1 MRLLR
6 AHPTAARRIV
16 LGSILLVAFMLRA
29 WNLDWDQG
37 THQHPD
43 ERYWSIVTD
52 DIAWPGF
59 TGYFDSIGSELN
71 PYTDRSTWVYG
82 TAPLFA
88 TKATASFLADGP
100 FPAGAIVT
108 TADTLGI
115 ELRTDGTNAAGE
127 PARVDAFDAG
137 YNANLVGRLL
147 SALID
152 TATVALVYLL
162 GRRLWDRRVG
172 LVGAALA
179 TFCVLSIQYSHFH
192 GAEAWVTFFV
202 TAAVL
207 VSLRLADGQLAP
219 RVAAGVGA
227 LLGLAAASK
236 LIAAAAL
243 VVPATALAVATG
255 PAAWRVLHQRWAE
268 AAAALAAIVVLGA
281 ATVVTGLTIAVPL
294 AVLAV
299 AVAAWLRVAGLWPR
313 DAGPTDPRATTPSL
327 TTARAVVAGVLV
339 LAVTGVTF
347 RVFQPYAFD
356 GIVSLDERFTAD
368 LRYLTDVNAGGNVPW
383 VVQWIDRTPL
393 WFPLQSAFWW
403 GMGPA
408 LALAVAAGVAL
419 AVRDIVRYRRYEIL
433 VPLALLAVM
442 LGLVS
447 QQFNPLIR
455 YLLPAYPT
463 AIVLAAAAVVRAY
476 DVGRRAVATRP
487 GAGRTLQAGAVG
499 VVAMTA
505 FWGLAFVNGVYD
517 TEHPR
522 IEASRWMAENLPAD
536 AAISAQLW
544 DDALPLAV
552 PGTEGFAPTLVTF
565 DPFAPDAS
573 IDPETGRTKVDELL
587 ADLDTVDYVVEA
599 SNRIY
604 DSVRRVPA
612 KYPATTAYYDA
623 LFDGSLGFERIARF
637 RNQPTLFGIDLP
649 SHDAEETFTVYD
661 HPTVT
666 IWAKTEDFSIERAR
680 AILNPSRAELAP
692 DLVPA
697 EASTNAIALRP
708 DALAQAR
715 TGETFSEAF
724 TDDGAVAALPW
735 LWWLVWIQLA
745 ALAVLPWTTRLFAP
759 LADHGYGLSK
769 IIGFITVGG
778 LAWATTA
785 WGVADSGRSLSW
797 FWMAVLVGAG
807 ATAWWHQRH
816 RIAAIASQARAS
828 WLASELVF
836 LSVFGLALWLRSANP
851 DLWEA
856 YLGGEKPMELAY
868 ITAIGRS
875 GELPAPDPWFGGG
888 AMNYYYLGWYL
899 LTVPMRAMRLLPEV
913 AFNLGVAT
921 YAAMTATVAFSTVH
935 NLVALGTRRARR
947 PGTTAVGAGLL
958 GVVLMCGIGNYDAVR
973 QQLDRL
979 QSVNTWTG
987 PADWP
992 IVGPVVSVVGG
1003 GWAWISGT
1011 PLPRFDWWAPSRVN
1025 SGNLDITEFPYFTF
1039 LFGDLHPHMMGMVFV
1054 GLAASVALAY
1064 LVAAHA
1070 GDRRRSMVL
1079 AVGLGVVTALSRMV
1093 NTWDLPTVAI
1103 LAVGA
1108 IVIGQVIA
1116 PQREGLDAPTGRAA
1130 VLAAGGLAVGLSSV
1144 GGTGGTIPLVMGVA
1158 GACGALALVLRPGTA
1173 DRLLRAIGHL
1183 GAVAFVHVVATW
1195 PYVRTTE
1202 TYDTG
1207 IGSAV
1212 DTTPLD
1218 DHLTHWGLFLVVA
1231 VALAAGLILDEH
1243 RRRRW
1248 DDDPVALVP
1257 GTDVGDRTAVAV
1269 AAGSL
1274 ALVALLALL
1283 TTSAVFA
1290 LGVVGAVVMLA
1301 LGLREIR
1308 RHDPDIG
1315 RIVVLGMFAL
1325 GFAISSGVDL
1335 ITLENDIERMN
1346 TVFKFWLQAW
1356 QLFALAAAAAV
1367 WQVVRILRDRPSGG
1381 RRSSQIWVGIVAVLV
1396 LAGLAYPLLGTRTRV
1411 ETRFAG
1417 LPVTLDGLDYLDA
1430 DPVIWRLDD
1439 PDGDGQA
1446 TEVQV
1451 RIADDVP
1458 LIDWLRDNVA
1468 GTPTVAEWAGPA
1480 YDWNARIATHTGLQS
1495 VVGWEWHQR
1504 QQRWTFQDSVVQRV
1518 AATQRFFRNPDQ
1530 AEMTRYL
1537 QAYDVAYVVVGTQ
1550 ERRFGTPEALAAI
1563 AAHPALVEVFA
1574 TGRGDGRVYAV
1585 DLDALWTQPRADGA
1599 VRSDESL

>member
-6 AHPTAARRIV
+6 AHPTAARRML

-29 WNLDWDQG
+29 WNLDWDEG

-52 DIAWPGF
+52 DISWPGF

-88 TKATASFLADGP
+88 TKATAAFLADGP

-115 ELRTDGTNAAGE
+115 ELRTDGTDAAGE
-127 PARVDAFDAG
+127 PVRVDAFDAG
-137 YNANLVGRLL
+137 YNANLIGRLL

-219 RVAAGVGA
+219 RVAAGAGV

-236 LIAAAAL
+236 LIAVAAL
-243 VVPATALAVATG
+243 VVPATALAVAAG
-255 PAAWRVLHQRWAE
+255 PAAWRELRHRVRRVVPGAPPPRRTD
-268 AAAALAAIVVLGA
+268 LARTTQAVIAGIVVL
-281 ATVVTGLTIAVPL
+281 
-294 AVLAV
+294 
-299 AVAAWLRVAGLWPR
+299 
-313 DAGPTDPRATTPSL
+313 ATT
-327 TTARAVVAGVLV
+327 AF
-339 LAVTGVTF
+339 TF
-347 RVFQPYAFD
+347 RVFQPYAFE
-356 GIVSLDERFTAD
+356 GIISLDERFTAD
-368 LRYLTDVNAGGNVPW
+368 LTYLSDVNAGGNVPW

-419 AVRDIVRYRRYEIL
+419 AVRDVVRYRRYELL
-433 VPLALLAVM
+433 VPLVLIAVM

-463 AIVLAAAAVVRAY
+463 AIALAAAAVVRAF
-476 DVGRRAVATRP
+476 DVGRRTVATRP
-487 GAGRTLQAGAVG
+487 LRARALQVGAIA
-499 VVAMTA
+499 VVAVTA

-522 IEASRWMAENLPAD
+522 IEASRWMAENLPPD
-536 AAISAQLW
+536 AAISAQIW

-552 PGTEGFAPTLVTF
+552 PGTEGFAPTLVSF
-565 DPFAPDAS
+565 DPFAPDS
-573 IDPETGRTKVDELL
+573 SVDPETGRTKVDELL
-587 ADLDTVDYVVEA
+587 ADLDSVDYVVEA

-637 RNQPTLFGIDLP
+637 RNQPSLFGIDLP

-666 IWAKTEDFSIERAR
+666 IWRKTDAFSVERAR
-680 AILNPSRAELAP
+680 AILNPSRAALAP

-724 TDDGAVAALPW
+724 TDDGAIAATPW

-745 ALAVLPWTTRLFAP
+745 AFAVLPWTTRLFAP

-769 IIGFITVGG
+769 VIGFTAVSG

-785 WGVADSGRSLSW
+785 WGVADSGRALSW

-816 RIAAIASQARAS
+816 RIVAIASQARVS
-828 WLASELVF
+828 WAASELVF
-836 LSVFGLALWLRSANP
+836 LSVFGLALWLRAANP

-856 YLGGEKPMELAY
+856 FLGGEKPMELAY

-899 LTVPMRAMRLLPEV
+899 LTVPMRALRLLPEV

-935 NLVALGTRRARR
+935 NLVALGTRRARN
-947 PGTTAVGAGLL
+947 PASAPIGAGLL
-958 GVVLMCGIGNYDAVR
+958 GVVLLCGIGNYDAIR
-973 QQLDRL
+973 QHIDRL

-992 IVGPVVSVVGG
+992 VVGPVVAVIGG
-1003 GWAWISGT
+1003 SWAWISGT
-1011 PLPRFDWWAPSRVN
+1011 PLPRFDWWGPSRVN
-1025 SGNLDITEFPYFTF
+1025 SGNIDITEFPYFTF

-1070 GDRRRSMVL
+1070 GDRRRTMVL
-1079 AVGLGVVTALSRMV
+1079 AVGLGVVTAVSRMV

-1116 PQREGLDAPTGRAA
+1116 PRRDRIDAPTGRAA
-1130 VLAAGGLAVGLSSV
+1130 VLAVAGLAVGLSSV
-1144 GGTGGTIPLVMGVA
+1144 GGAGGAAPLVIGAA
-1158 GACGALALVLRPGTA
+1158 GACGALALVLRPGAA
-1173 DRLLRAIGHL
+1173 DRLLRAVGHL
-1183 GAVAFVHVVATW
+1183 GAVAAVHVVATW

-1207 IGSAV
+1207 IGGAV
-1212 DTTPLD
+1212 ATTPLD
-1218 DHLTHWGLFLVVA
+1218 DHLTHWGLFLTIA
-1231 VALAAGLILDEH
+1231 VALAAGLIVDER

-1257 GTDVGDRTAVAV
+1257 GTDAGDRIAVAV
-1269 AAGSL
+1269 ATGAL
-1274 ALVALLALL
+1274 ALAALLALF

-1290 LGVVGAVVMLA
+1290 LGVIGSVVMLA
-1301 LGLREIR
+1301 LGVREIR
-1308 RHDPDIG
+1308 RSDPDIG

-1381 RRSSQIWVGIVAVLV
+1381 QRSSQVWVGVVAVLV
-1396 LAGLAYPLLGTRTRV
+1396 LAGLAYPLLGTQTRV
-1411 ETRFAG
+1411 ETRFAA
-1417 LPVTLDGLDYLDA
+1417 LPATLDGLEYLDA

-1439 PDGDGQA
+1439 PDGDGQT

-1451 RIADDVP
+1451 RIADDLP
-1458 LIDWLRDNVA
+1458 LIEWLRDNVA

-1480 YDWNARIATHTGLQS
+1480 YDWNARIATHTGMQA

-1504 QQRWTFQDSVVQRV
+1504 QQRWTFQETVGQRV
-1518 AATQRFFRNPDQ
+1518 AATQRFFRNADQ
-1530 AEMTRYL
+1530 AEATRYL
-1537 QAYDVAYVVVGTQ
+1537 QAHDVAYVVVGTQ

-1563 AAHPALVEVFA
+1563 ADHPALVEVFA
-1574 TGRGDGRVYAV
+1574 AAEGDGRIYAV
-1585 DLDALWTQPRADGA
+1585 DREALWAQPVVADALRT
-1599 VRSDESL
+1599 DENA